1 MAAATPLMAVPPR
14 AVDVRL
20 DVGGREVRGTVN
32 GVRGRRV
39 VSVGYSTLAP
49 KHRLRAW
56 VLTLAL
62 GASGEGDGAVTV
74 GRSRDTARTSTLTAP
89 ADAAAVLE
97 QLLELYDA
105 GLCAPLPLATKT
117 SAAYAEARLGG
128 DSPEQ
133 ALLSAERAWTSD
145 FGGDR
150 DDKHYQ
156 YVWGEGAPLQALLAE
171 PAARRTAGPASRPGS
186 GRSPAACGRRSRAA
200 EQVS

>member
-1 MAAATPLMAVPPR
+1 MAVPPR

-20 DVGGREVRGTVN
+20 DVRGRDLRGTVN

-39 VSVGYSTLAP
+39 VSVSYSTLAP

-74 GRSRDTARTSTLTAP
+74 GRTKNTARTSVLTAP
-89 ADAAAVLE
+89 ADPVAVLA

-117 SAAYAEARLGG
+117 SATYAEARLGG
-128 DSPEQ
+128 NSPEQ
-133 ALLSAERAWTSD
+133 ALQSAEAEWNGNKFPGERA
-145 FGGDR
+145 
-150 DDKHYQ
+150 DKHYQ
-156 YVWGEGAPLQALLAE
+156 DVWGEAAPLEALLAE
-171 PAARRTAGPASRPGS
+171 RRGVGEDWPGEPTRF
-186 GRSPAACGRRSRAA
+186 GALACRLWAPLRDA
-200 EQVS
+200 ERLS